1 MNDKVGISTTKLSS
15 SEIAFHNKVINTFGT
30 NFLICPQSSSLSASK
45 GKPSSFLIKA
55 HISNPRGGGCS
66 TNVYTGRLHLE
77 VQPLYL
83 FLP

>member
-1 MNDKVGISTTKLSS
+1 MNDKVDISTTKLSF

-30 NFLICPQSSSLSASK
+30 NFLICSQSSSLSASK
-45 GKPSSFLIKA
+45 GKPSSFLINA
-55 HISNPRGGGCS
+55 HISNPLGGGCS